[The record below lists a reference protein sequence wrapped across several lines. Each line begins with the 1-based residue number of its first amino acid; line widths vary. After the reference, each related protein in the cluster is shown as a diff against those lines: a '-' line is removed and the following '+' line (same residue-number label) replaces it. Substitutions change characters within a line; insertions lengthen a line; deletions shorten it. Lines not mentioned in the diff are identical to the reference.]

1 MRHAL
6 RRTTLALL
14 LPMVLAATSCQ
25 GPASGTASAN
35 DRQVALLTP
44 ALPDTLNPLA
54 GFDNNGTGK
63 VNESLYTLEGEP
75 DSLPRIVPLLA
86 AGEPRISTDGLAW
99 TVALRTDVEFSD
111 GSGFDAQ
118 DVVASFRTVMDP
130 ASASPIA
137 GTLENLADVEALDG
151 HTVRF
156 TLKES
161 QVSFGTALL
170 IGIVPSE
177 LVEPGQPVGESL
189 LNREPVGTGPYLV
202 ESFSASQLVLT
213 ANARHHAGAP
223 EVARV
228 VYEAAED
235 DNARSQRLATGGFTG
250 TVLPPRLA
258 FGYADREG
266 FEVVNATSADWRG
279 ISLPADH
286 PLTGDPTVRL
296 ALNLAVDRRQ
306 LIDAV
311 LAGAGREAH
320 TFVPAE
326 YGEAYNP
333 EAVFDHDP
341 QRAIRL
347 LEQAGW
353 KPGADG
359 MLDKNGQ
366 PAEFTIMYNPG
377 DILRRDLSLA
387 LASQLERIGVRAA
400 VEAATFDE
408 AEPRIDQDAIMLG
421 GGDTPY
427 DVDTQLYKMLHSS
440 YPQAGAYYDNP
451 SHFASKE
458 MDRAL
463 HTGRTSV
470 DPASRQAAYRKVQQL
485 YAEQP
490 SMLLIAFVDHT
501 YVQRSDVH
509 ETWNTTGTL
518 LEPHDHGTAWAP
530 GSRSATGPWPN
541 EPAPEGC
548 PAPSVPCRGGCRAGG
563 SADAA
568 GGSGNRC
575 GDRSGFLVGLG
586 GPVQPVGR
594 LPGLTFRAHRGAAA

>member
-137 GTLENLADVEALDG
+137 GTLENLADVEALAG

-156 TLKES
+156 TLKEP

-223 EVARV
+223 APF
-228 VYEAAED
+228 
-235 DNARSQRLATGGFTG
+235 SGTG
-250 TVLPPRLA
+250 TVSEP
-258 FGYADREG
+258 
-266 FEVVNATSADWRG
+266 VVHGRVRG
-279 ISLPADH
+279 ISPLRISYRRRCPGGPADI
-286 PLTGDPTVRL
+286 PRSRRGFPVR
-296 ALNLAVDRRQ
+296 
-306 LIDAV
+306 
-311 LAGAGREAH
+311 
-320 TFVPAE
+320 
-326 YGEAYNP
+326 
-333 EAVFDHDP
+333 
-341 QRAIRL
+341 
-347 LEQAGW
+347 
-353 KPGADG
+353 
-359 MLDKNGQ
+359 
-366 PAEFTIMYNPG
+366 
-377 DILRRDLSLA
+377 
-387 LASQLERIGVRAA
+387 
-400 VEAATFDE
+400 
-408 AEPRIDQDAIMLG
+408 
-421 GGDTPY
+421 
-427 DVDTQLYKMLHSS
+427 
-440 YPQAGAYYDNP
+440 
-451 SHFASKE
+451 
-458 MDRAL
+458 
-463 HTGRTSV
+463 
-470 DPASRQAAYRKVQQL
+470 
-485 YAEQP
+485 
-490 SMLLIAFVDHT
+490 
-501 YVQRSDVH
+501 
-509 ETWNTTGTL
+509 
-518 LEPHDHGTAWAP
+518 
-530 GSRSATGPWPN
+530 
-541 EPAPEGC
+541 
-548 PAPSVPCRGGCRAGG
+548 
-563 SADAA
+563 
-568 GGSGNRC
+568 
-575 GDRSGFLVGLG
+575 
-586 GPVQPVGR
+586 
-594 LPGLTFRAHRGAAA
+594 